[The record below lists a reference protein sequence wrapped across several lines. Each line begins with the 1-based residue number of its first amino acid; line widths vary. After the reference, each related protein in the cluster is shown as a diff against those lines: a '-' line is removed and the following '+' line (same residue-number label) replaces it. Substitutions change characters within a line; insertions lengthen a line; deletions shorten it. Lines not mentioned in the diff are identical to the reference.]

1 MRRVD
6 AGISALIKQR
16 FLLPT
21 DSVAARTRMSD
32 VWERYGVIA
41 K

>member
-6 AGISALIKQR
+6 AGISSLIARR

-21 DSVAARTRMSD
+21 DSGAARNRMSD
-32 VWERYGVIA
+32 VWERYGLRDR
-41 K
+41 